1 MKYVGKDWVL
11 ASSTALA
18 LLIVLV
24 LIAVLLG
31 QIVWHGAPQVS
42 ADFLTETPTADMTG
56 GGIWPAIYGT
66 VLMTLL
72 MTLAGVPIGVA
83 TAIYLSEY
91 APSKSKLAGLVR
103 IAVNNLAGVPSIV
116 FGLFGLGF
124 FILFIGG
131 QIDDAVYG
139 PGTPVWGK
147 PSILWAS
154 LTLAVLTLPVV
165 IVTTEEALRSVPRDL
180 RDAAMA
186 LGATRFQTVYKIVL
200 PNARGGIL
208 TGVILSVSR
217 GAGEVAPILFT
228 GAANFLPYLPSD
240 PRDMFMHLGYHVY
253 ALATQ
258 SPNVDAARPTLFG
271 TVLVLIVLTFG
282 LNVIAIVIRSRS
294 RKALFA

>member
-11 ASSTALA
+11 AGVTALA
-18 LLIVLV
+18 LLIVLA
-24 LIAVLLG
+24 LIAVLFG
-31 QIVWHGAPQVS
+31 QIVWHGAPHVS
-42 ADFLTETPTADMTG
+42 TEFLSEAPTADMTG

-131 QIDDAVYG
+131 HVDHAVYG

-186 LGATRFQTVYKIVL
+186 LGATRFQTVYKVVL

-294 RKALFA
+294 RKALLA